1 MTAQE
6 RQVISDVAA
15 KVGTDPALLQML
27 IKFESNYNPIAKNPA
42 PDSTA
47 RGLIQITDAAAKDI
61 GFTSSLDAV
70 TQFSDFTTQMYHV
83 VLPYL
88 EMRVRQYGPVKTEQ
102 QLYMSVFLPSYMNV
116 PITKP
121 FPAEIIRKNS
131 RLKTPLEY
139 INHVRKVAGVALLS
153 MQNSAVVLI
162 LIGVGVLAWYGY
174 KRGIL

>member
-15 KVGTDPALLQML
+15 KVGTDPTLLQML
-27 IKFESNYNPIAKNPA
+27 IKFESGYSPTVKNKD

-47 RGLIQITDAAAKDI
+47 RGLIQITDAAARDI
-61 GFTSSLDAV
+61 GFDSSLDAV
-70 TQFSDFTTQMYHV
+70 MKFSDFTTQMYHV

-88 EMRVRQYGPVKTEQ
+88 QMRVRQYGPVKTEQ
-102 QLYMSVFLPSYMNV
+102 QLYMSVFLPTYMNV

-121 FPAEIIRKNS
+121 FPADISKKNFG
-131 RLKTPLEY
+131 LKTPLDY
-139 INHVRKVAGVALLS
+139 INYVRKVAGVALLS
-153 MQNSAVVLI
+153 AQNSTVVLI
-162 LIGVGVLAWYGY
+162 LIGVGILAWYGY